1 MDAII
6 AQKAVIFVFESG
18 VKLIVLNV
26 PTYRDSGQA
35 HAHKCSA
42 MADVD
47 IHEEAEEKHFKQ
59 IYKILII
66 GDSNVGKTA
75 LLTRYVEG
83 RFQSAFMSTVGE
95 HYTYSYMCVI
105 VIGCS
110 VAAVEAARVFISR

>member
-1 MDAII
+1 MAKRMRNFRKLMRNF
-6 AQKAVIFVFESG
+6 QLG
-18 VKLIVLNV
+18 VS
-26 PTYRDSGQA
+26 TS
-35 HAHKCSA
+35 

-47 IHEEAEEKHFKQ
+47 IYEEEEEKHFKQ

-95 HYTYSYMCVI
+95 SIRTLVCVI
-105 VIGCS
+105 LLSKSCNV
-110 VAAVEAARVFISR
+110 

>member
-1 MDAII
+1 MRNFQLAG
-6 AQKAVIFVFESG
+6 FS
-18 VKLIVLNV
+18 
-26 PTYRDSGQA
+26 
-35 HAHKCSA
+35 

-47 IHEEAEEKHFKQ
+47 IYEEEEEKHFKQ

-95 HYTYSYMCVI
+95 FIIAHLCV
-105 VIGCS
+105 
-110 VAAVEAARVFISR
+110 